1 MRLDERT
8 SRRANVTPAIS
19 LKSRRAAITRYAAAA
34 TAFHCTNGKDDIHD
48 DTRPPFVRRLCDF
61 GILARGVI
69 ATFPATAFVLTNWS
83 ELGSSTEANLPRFV
97 KTDSTE
103 ACGGRKG
110 TAIDSGGT
118 RHASMGMH
126 RPAYSTAV
134 QANRRPD
141 VTLSRNKLD
150 RSPTPAAS
158 TIVRAEET
166 TSCARR
172 IPNPVAVLD
181 SAIKTHLLQPSAILR
196 VRRSNALRSKIA
208 LSTIPMTSS
217 SAEPPQKRSIMP
229 FTARTATFCRA
240 AEAS

>member
-8 SRRANVTPAIS
+8 SRRANVTPAIN
-19 LKSRRAAITRYAAAA
+19 LKSRRAVITRYTAAA
-34 TAFHCTNGKDDIHD
+34 TAVHWTNGKDDSHD
-48 DTRPPFVRRLCDF
+48 DARPPLLRRLCDC

-69 ATFPATAFVLTNWS
+69 ARFGTTAFGLTNWS
-83 ELGSSTEANLPRFV
+83 ELGSSTEANVPRFV

-103 ACGGRKG
+103 ACRGRKG

-118 RHASMGMH
+118 RDASTGMH

-158 TIVRAEET
+158 TIIRAAET

-172 IPNPVAVLD
+172 IPSPVAVLD
-181 SAIKTHLLQPSAILR
+181 SAIKILLLQPS
-196 VRRSNALRSKIA
+196 
-208 LSTIPMTSS
+208 LSWISHLFASS
-217 SAEPPQKRSIMP
+217 FRNP
-229 FTARTATFCRA
+229 AR
-240 AEAS
+240 

>member
-8 SRRANVTPAIS
+8 SRRANMTPAIS
-19 LKSRRAAITRYAAAA
+19 LKSRRAVITRYTAAA
-34 TAFHCTNGKDDIHD
+34 TDVHCIDGKDDSHD
-48 DTRPPFVRRLCDF
+48 DARPPLLRRLCDF

-110 TAIDSGGT
+110 TAIDSGCT
-118 RHASMGMH
+118 RHASMGML

-134 QANRRPD
+134 QASRRPD

-150 RSPTPAAS
+150 SSPAPAAS
-158 TIVRAEET
+158 TIVRTAET

-172 IPNPVAVLD
+172 IPSPVAVL
-181 SAIKTHLLQPSAILR
+181 R
-196 VRRSNALRSKIA
+196 
-208 LSTIPMTSS
+208 
-217 SAEPPQKRSIMP
+217 
-229 FTARTATFCRA
+229 
-240 AEAS
+240 

>member
-19 LKSRRAAITRYAAAA
+19 LKSRRTVITRYTAAANA
-34 TAFHCTNGKDDIHD
+34 VHCTNGKGDIHD
-48 DTRPPFVRRLCDF
+48 DARPPLVRRLCDF

-69 ATFPATAFVLTNWS
+69 ATFRAAAFVLTNWS
-83 ELGSSTEANLPRFV
+83 ELGSSTEANVPRFV
-97 KTDSTE
+97 KTDSTG
-103 ACGGRKG
+103 ACGCRNG

-118 RHASMGMH
+118 RYASMGMH

-158 TIVRAEET
+158 TIVRAAET

-181 SAIKTHLLQPSAILR
+181 SAIKTLLLLLQPF
-196 VRRSNALRSKIA
+196 
-208 LSTIPMTSS
+208 STWISDLFAS
-217 SAEPPQKRSIMP
+217 
-229 FTARTATFCRA
+229 TFRNPA
-240 AEAS
+240 G